1 VIVNVCPAATSKAPP
16 ERFWEVLTAP
26 ERLGEWTDARVVSI
40 EPPGPAQP
48 GQRVHMRAPSFGL
61 EFRVRIDVGEMDPK
75 HRWIDFVA
83 HLPFGIENFEHLTLA
98 KTPEGGT
105 LVRFN

>member
-16 ERFWEVLTAP
+16 DRFWEVLTAP

-40 EPPGPAQP
+40 EPPGPARP
-48 GQRVHMRAPSFGL
+48 RQRIHMRAPGFGL
-61 EFRVRIDVGEMDPK
+61 EFAVRIDVGEMDPDR
-75 HRWIDFVA
+75 RWIDFVVY
-83 HLPFGIENFEHLTLA
+83 LPFGVVNQEHLTLA
-98 KTPEGGT
+98 GTPGGGT